1 MISNQE
7 NILQKIFLCRFYL
20 VLYLAQD
27 YVYDLANQMIVLEH
41 HSCLSDTN
49 LL

>member
-7 NILQKIFLCRFYL
+7 NILWKIFLWRFCL

-27 YVYDLANQMIVLEH
+27 SVYDLANQRQF
-41 HSCLSDTN
+41 
-49 LL
+49 